1 MCLWHG
7 LAQLRHKLRGGDGQS
22 LHDIRWPT
30 LDANRE
36 ESALSHISRNIDF
49 NSLASAWHSQAFS
62 GGVPHIRSVVR
73 WAISLSARILAAI
86 RVALIGGLIAS
97 HFPFGR
103 KSAATISVSVT
114 HKRRGYR
121 KSMMLRRCNPDLS
134 IKFFFVRTAA
144 AGDLALK
151 LVVGLLI
158 TSGFRNEG

>member
-73 WAISLSARILAAI
+73 WAISLSARSI

-103 KSAATISVSVT
+103 KSAPTISVSVT
-114 HKRRGYR
+114 
-121 KSMMLRRCNPDLS
+121 L
-134 IKFFFVRTAA
+134 
-144 AGDLALK
+144 
-151 LVVGLLI
+151 
-158 TSGFRNEG
+158 